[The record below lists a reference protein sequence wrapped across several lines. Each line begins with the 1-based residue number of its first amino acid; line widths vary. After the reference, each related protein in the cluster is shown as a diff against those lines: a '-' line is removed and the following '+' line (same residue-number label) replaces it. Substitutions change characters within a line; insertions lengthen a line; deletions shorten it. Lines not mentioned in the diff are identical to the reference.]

1 MERKSARSWLIF
13 APRHRVR
20 RAAAAL
26 LALVLFVGATRVL
39 VGQQDD
45 PSEIFLK
52 AYLSAQQGE
61 KLEHENRFKTA
72 LAKYRFAGSLI
83 AELRRSH
90 ADWQPAIVEYR
101 GQKIGEG
108 ILRIQER
115 MTKQN
120 ALNASANPLPE
131 VAPSLPEG
139 DDWSEPGPEVVAPQS
154 DQSATQA
161 SRDVASNEATK
172 KLRGKADQLQTALDK
187 AHSDLESA
195 RKEKEAVNTRLQ
207 ETNSKLEKAQDDI
220 DKARKS
226 ERQARDQ
233 LVQIQESLR
242 AAQESQENSAR
253 EEQQLRSE
261 IAHLKD
267 AVAAADEARVAVEKQ
282 RDDKEA
288 KLAAASEHIT
298 ALEHQRDG
306 ALAQFRLVQA
316 PEQGVQLLLAEK
328 DDLQQKLANA
338 EEKLRNLG
346 ESDPVNTKAFAEMNE
361 QIAQLHEQLS
371 ESQKRNDYLTA
382 RAAELAVQLDD
393 AGTELQVAKLAGANS
408 EESAQ
413 LTRENELLRNI
424 VVRERQEEARR
435 DETRKLVVAEL
446 DKLKIRSE
454 TLNKQIE
461 FLAQP
466 VTKLNSEELALLRQ
480 PVVSVSDQRAGLFK
494 ASFVFEKKSASN
506 SMGTAKASANAR
518 SGGDSDARMSRPDPS
533 QTDLPP
539 KVRGLVRAAGKNF
552 QQGNYRAAGK
562 QYQQILAEDPNNLEV
577 LSNLGVVY
585 VRSGD
590 LRSAESTLEKA
601 VAIAPDNDFLLTTL
615 GVVQYRQSKFDEAIV
630 QLTKAIAIN
639 PKSATAH
646 NYLGIAAS
654 QKGRQQEAEKEILQA
669 LANNPDDADAHFN
682 LAVILITTQPG
693 SKELAREHYARAT
706 ALGIEPN
713 PSLEKLL
720 Q

>member
-1 MERKSARSWLIF
+1 M
-13 APRHRVR
+13 R
-20 RAAAAL
+20 RAGEAL
-26 LALVLFVGATRVL
+26 LALVLFLGATGIL
-39 VGQQDD
+39 VGEQDD

-83 AELRRSH
+83 AQLRRSH

-101 GQKIGEG
+101 GRKISEG
-108 ILRIQER
+108 ILRIQDR
-115 MTKQN
+115 MTRQN
-120 ALNASANPLPE
+120 ALSASASPLPE
-131 VAPSLPEG
+131 AAPSLPESE
-139 DDWSEPGPEVVAPQS
+139 DWSEPGPEALAPQS
-154 DQSATQA
+154 DESVTQA
-161 SRDVASNEATK
+161 SHDAAIKDATK
-172 KLRGKADQLQTALDK
+172 KLRAKVNQLQTALDK
-187 AHSDLESA
+187 ARSDLENA
-195 RKEKEAVNTRLQ
+195 RKEKETVNTRLQ
-207 ETNSKLEKAQDDI
+207 ETNSKLEKAQDDL

-233 LVQIQESLR
+233 LVQTQESL
-242 AAQESQENSAR
+242 
-253 EEQQLRSE
+253 
-261 IAHLKD
+261 
-267 AVAAADEARVAVEKQ
+267 
-282 RDDKEA
+282 
-288 KLAAASEHIT
+288 
-298 ALEHQRDG
+298 
-306 ALAQFRLVQA
+306 LAQ
-316 PEQGVQLLLAEK
+316 K
-328 DDLQQKLANA
+328 DDLQHKLANA
-338 EEKLRNLG
+338 EEKFRTLG
-346 ESDPVNTKAFAEMNE
+346 QSGSANAKTFAEMNQ
-361 QIAQLHEQLS
+361 QIAQLQAQLS
-371 ESQKRNDYLTA
+371 ESQKRNDYLAA
-382 RAAELAVQLDD
+382 RAAELAVELDE
-393 AGTELQVAKLAGANS
+393 AGTELQSAKLAGANS

-413 LTRENELLRNI
+413 LAKENELLRNI
-424 VVRERQEEARR
+424 IVRERQEEARR

-446 DKLKIRSE
+446 DRLKIRSE
-454 TLNKQIE
+454 TLNKQVE

-494 ASFVFEKKSASN
+494 ASFVFEKKSAVN
-506 SMGTAKASANAR
+506 STSADAKR
-518 SGGDSDARMSRPDPS
+518 SGDESDARMNTPDLS
-533 QTDLPP
+533 KTDLPP

-552 QQGNYRAAGK
+552 QQGNYKAAEK
-562 QYQQILAEDPNNLEV
+562 QYQQILAEDPNNLDA

-585 VRSGD
+585 VRSGN
-590 LRSAESTLEKA
+590 LQAAESTLVKA

-615 GVVQYRQSKFDEAIV
+615 GIVQYRQSKFDEAIV

-706 ALGIEPN
+706 ALGIEPS

>member
-1 MERKSARSWLIF
+1 
-13 APRHRVR
+13 VR
-20 RAAAAL
+20 RDAAAL

-45 PSEIFLK
+45 PSKIFLK

-72 LAKYRFAGSLI
+72 LAKYRFAGSLV
-83 AELRRSH
+83 AQLRRSH

-101 GQKIGEG
+101 GRKISEG

-115 MTKQN
+115 ITRQN
-120 ALNASANPLPE
+120 QLNASANPLPE
-131 VAPSLPEG
+131 IAPAPPESEG
-139 DDWSEPGPEVVAPQS
+139 WSEPGPEVVAVQPDEAS
-154 DQSATQA
+154 SEA
-161 SRDVASNEATK
+161 SRDAASKEATK
-172 KLRGKADQLQTALDK
+172 KLRGKVDQLQAAL
-187 AHSDLESA
+187 
-195 RKEKEAVNTRLQ
+195 
-207 ETNSKLEKAQDDI
+207 

-226 ERQARDQ
+226 EGQARDE
-233 LVQIQESLR
+233 LVKTQESLR
-242 AAQESQENSAR
+242 AAQASQENSAR
-253 EEQQLRSE
+253 KEQQLRSE

-267 AVAAADEARVAVEKQ
+267 AVAAADEARVAAEKQ
-282 RDDKEA
+282 RDDTQAKFAEA
-288 KLAAASEHIT
+288 NEQIT
-298 ALEHQRDG
+298 ALEHQRDE
-306 ALAQFRLVQA
+306 ALTQLRVVQGS
-316 PEQGVQLLLAEK
+316 EQGVQLLLAEK
-328 DDLQQKLANA
+328 DDLQQKVANA
-338 EEKLRNLG
+338 EGKVRALG
-346 ESDPVNTKAFAEMNE
+346 DSDPVNAKIFAEMNE
-361 QIAQLHEQLS
+361 QVAQLQEQLS
-371 ESQKRNDYLTA
+371 ESQKRNDYLAA
-382 RAAELAVQLDD
+382 RAAELAVQLDE

-413 LTRENELLRNI
+413 LARENELLRNI

-446 DKLKIRSE
+446 DRLKIRSE

-461 FLAQP
+461 LLAQP

-494 ASFVFEKKSASN
+494 ASFVFEKKSAVN
-506 SMGTAKASANAR
+506 SIGAATANANAT
-518 SGGDSDARMSRPDPS
+518 SGSESDAGTNRAAPS
-533 QTDLPP
+533 KTDVPP
-539 KVRGLVRAAGKNF
+539 KIQGLARAAGKNF

-562 QYQQILAEDPNNLEV
+562 QYQQILAEDPNNLDA

-585 VRSGD
+585 VRSGN

-706 ALGIEPN
+706 ALGIEPS
-713 PSLEKLL
+713 PPLEKLL

>member
-1 MERKSARSWLIF
+1 M
-13 APRHRVR
+13 R
-20 RAAAAL
+20 RGGAAL
-26 LALVLFVGATRVL
+26 LALVLFLGATDVL

-61 KLEHENRFKTA
+61 KLEHENRFNTA

-83 AELRRSH
+83 AQLRRSH
-90 ADWQPAIVEYR
+90 PGWQPAIVEYR
-101 GQKIGEG
+101 SRKISEG
-108 ILRIQER
+108 ILRTEER

-120 ALNASANPLPE
+120 ALSASANPLPE
-131 VAPSLPEG
+131 VAPSLPESA
-139 DDWSEPGPEVVAPQS
+139 DWSEPGPDVVAPQS
-154 DQSATQA
+154 DGTVTQE
-161 SRDVASNEATK
+161 SRDAAINEATK
-172 KLRGKADQLQTALDK
+172 KLRAKADQLQTAL
-187 AHSDLESA
+187 
-195 RKEKEAVNTRLQ
+195 
-207 ETNSKLEKAQDDI
+207 

-233 LVQIQESLR
+233 LVQTQESLR
-242 AAQESQENSAR
+242 AIQASQENSAR

-267 AVAAADEARVAVEKQ
+267 AVAAADDSRVAAEKQ
-282 RDDKEA
+282 RDDTRAKFAEA
-288 KLAAASEHIT
+288 NEQIT
-298 ALEHQRDG
+298 AFEHQRDE
-306 ALAQFRLVQA
+306 AFAQLRLVQGS
-316 PEQGVQLLLAEK
+316 EQGVRLLLAEK
-328 DDLQQKLANA
+328 EDVQQKLANA
-338 EEKLRNLG
+338 EEKVRNLG
-346 ESDPVNTKAFAEMNE
+346 ESDPVNAKTFAEMNE
-361 QIAQLHEQLS
+361 QIAKLQEQLS

-408 EESAQ
+408 EESDQ
-413 LTRENELLRNI
+413 LARENELLRNI

-435 DETRKLVVAEL
+435 DETRKLLLAEL
-446 DKLKIRSE
+446 DRLKIRSE
-454 TLNKQIE
+454 TLNKQVE

-466 VTKLNSEELALLRQ
+466 LTKLNSEELALLRQ
-480 PVVSVSDQRAGLFK
+480 PVVSVSYERAGLFK
-494 ASFVFEKKSASN
+494 ASFVFEKKSTAN
-506 SMGTAKASANAR
+506 STSTAKADAR
-518 SGGDSDARMSRPDPS
+518 SDGESDARLNRSDPS
-533 QTDLPP
+533 KTDLQP
-539 KVRGLVRAAGKNF
+539 KVQGLVRSAGKNF
-552 QQGNYRAAGK
+552 QQGNYKAAEK
-562 QYQQILAEDPNNLEV
+562 QYQQILAEDPNNLDA

-585 VRSGD
+585 VRSGN

-630 QLTKAIAIN
+630 QLTKAITIN

-654 QKGRQQEAEKEILQA
+654 QKGRQKEAEKEILQA
-669 LANNPDDADAHFN
+669 IANNPDDADAHFN

-706 ALGIEPN
+706 ALGIEPS
-713 PSLEKLL
+713 PPLEKLL

>member
-1 MERKSARSWLIF
+1 
-13 APRHRVR
+13 VR
-20 RAAAAL
+20 RDAAAL

-61 KLEHENRFKTA
+61 KLEHEDRFKTA

-83 AELRRSH
+83 AQLRRSH

-101 GQKIGEG
+101 GRKISEG

-115 MTKQN
+115 ITRQN
-120 ALNASANPLPE
+120 QLSASANPLPE
-131 VAPSLPEG
+131 IAPAPLESEG
-139 DDWSEPGPEVVAPQS
+139 WSEPGPEVVAVQPDEAS
-154 DQSATQA
+154 SEA
-161 SRDVASNEATK
+161 SRDAASKEATK
-172 KLRGKADQLQTALDK
+172 KLRGKVDQLQAAL
-187 AHSDLESA
+187 
-195 RKEKEAVNTRLQ
+195 
-207 ETNSKLEKAQDDI
+207 

-226 ERQARDQ
+226 EGQARDE
-233 LVQIQESLR
+233 LVKTQESLR
-242 AAQESQENSAR
+242 AAQASQENSAR
-253 EEQQLRSE
+253 KEQQLRSE

-267 AVAAADEARVAVEKQ
+267 AVAAADEARVAAEKQ
-282 RDDKEA
+282 RDDTQAKFAEA
-288 KLAAASEHIT
+288 NEQIT
-298 ALEHQRDG
+298 ALEHQRDE
-306 ALAQFRLVQA
+306 ALTQLRVVQGS
-316 PEQGVQLLLAEK
+316 EQGVQLLLAEK
-328 DDLQQKLANA
+328 DDLQQKVANA
-338 EEKLRNLG
+338 EGKVRALG
-346 ESDPVNTKAFAEMNE
+346 DSDPVNAKIFAEMNE
-361 QIAQLHEQLS
+361 QVAQLQEQLS

-382 RAAELAVQLDD
+382 RAAELAVQLDE

-413 LTRENELLRNI
+413 LARENELLRNI

-446 DKLKIRSE
+446 GRLKIRSE

-461 FLAQP
+461 LLAQP

-494 ASFVFEKKSASN
+494 ASFVFEKKSAVN
-506 SMGTAKASANAR
+506 SIGAATANANAR
-518 SGGDSDARMSRPDPS
+518 SGSESDAGTNRAAPAK
-533 QTDLPP
+533 TDVPP
-539 KVRGLVRAAGKNF
+539 KIQGLARAAGKNF

-562 QYQQILAEDPNNLEV
+562 QYQQILAEDPNNLDA

-693 SKELAREHYARAT
+693 SKELAKEHYARAT
-706 ALGIEPN
+706 ALGIEPS

>member
-1 MERKSARSWLIF
+1 
-13 APRHRVR
+13 
-20 RAAAAL
+20 
-26 LALVLFVGATRVL
+26 

-83 AELRRSH
+83 AQLRRSH

-101 GQKIGEG
+101 GRKISEG

-115 MTKQN
+115 ITRQN
-120 ALNASANPLPE
+120 QLSASANPLPE
-131 VAPSLPEG
+131 IAPAPPESEG
-139 DDWSEPGPEVVAPQS
+139 WSEPGPEVVAVQPDEAS
-154 DQSATQA
+154 SEA
-161 SRDVASNEATK
+161 SRDAASKEATK
-172 KLRGKADQLQTALDK
+172 KLRGKVDQLQAAL
-187 AHSDLESA
+187 
-195 RKEKEAVNTRLQ
+195 
-207 ETNSKLEKAQDDI
+207 

-226 ERQARDQ
+226 EGQARDE
-233 LVQIQESLR
+233 LVKAQESLR
-242 AAQESQENSAR
+242 AARASQENSAR
-253 EEQQLRSE
+253 DEQQLRSE

-267 AVAAADEARVAVEKQ
+267 AVAAADEARVAAEKQ
-282 RDDKEA
+282 RDDTQAKFAEA
-288 KLAAASEHIT
+288 NEQIT
-298 ALEHQRDG
+298 ALEHQRDE
-306 ALAQFRLVQA
+306 ALAQLRVVQGS
-316 PEQGVQLLLAEK
+316 EHGVQLLLAEK

-338 EEKLRNLG
+338 EEKVRDLG
-346 ESDPVNTKAFAEMNE
+346 ESDPVNAKIFAEMNE
-361 QIAQLHEQLS
+361 QVAQLQEQLS
-371 ESQKRNDYLTA
+371 ESQKRNDYLAA
-382 RAAELAVQLDD
+382 RAAELAVQLDE

-408 EESAQ
+408 EESTQ
-413 LTRENELLRNI
+413 LARENELLRNI

-446 DKLKIRSE
+446 GRLKIRSE

-480 PVVSVSDQRAGLFK
+480 PVISVSDQRAGLFK
-494 ASFVFEKKSASN
+494 ASFVFEKKSAVN
-506 SMGTAKASANAR
+506 SIGAATADANAT
-518 SGGDSDARMSRPDPS
+518 SGGEGDAGMNRAAPS
-533 QTDLPP
+533 KTDVPP
-539 KVRGLVRAAGKNF
+539 KIRGLARAAGKNF

-562 QYQQILAEDPNNLEV
+562 QYQQILAEDPNNIDA

-585 VRSGD
+585 VRSGN

-693 SKELAREHYARAT
+693 SKELAKEHYARAT
-706 ALGIEPN
+706 ALGIEPS
-713 PSLEKLL
+713 PPLEKLL

>member
-1 MERKSARSWLIF
+1 M
-13 APRHRVR
+13 R
-20 RAAAAL
+20 RATAAL

-83 AELRRSH
+83 AQLRRSH

-101 GQKIGEG
+101 GRKISEG

-115 MTKQN
+115 ITRQN
-120 ALNASANPLPE
+120 QLSASANPLTEIAPAPPE
-131 VAPSLPEG
+131 SEG
-139 DDWSEPGPEVVAPQS
+139 WSEPGPEVVAVQPDEAS
-154 DQSATQA
+154 SEA
-161 SRDVASNEATK
+161 SRDAASKEATK
-172 KLRGKADQLQTALDK
+172 KLRGKVDQLQAAL
-187 AHSDLESA
+187 
-195 RKEKEAVNTRLQ
+195 
-207 ETNSKLEKAQDDI
+207 

-226 ERQARDQ
+226 EGQARDE
-233 LVQIQESLR
+233 LVKAQESLR
-242 AAQESQENSAR
+242 AAQASQENSAR

-267 AVAAADEARVAVEKQ
+267 AVAAADEARVAAEKQ
-282 RDDKEA
+282 RDDTQAKFAEA
-288 KLAAASEHIT
+288 NEHIT
-298 ALEHQRDG
+298 ALEHQRDE
-306 ALAQFRLVQA
+306 ALAQLRVVQGS
-316 PEQGVQLLLAEK
+316 EQGVQLLLAEK
-328 DDLQQKLANA
+328 DDLRQKLANA
-338 EEKLRNLG
+338 EENVRDLG
-346 ESDPVNTKAFAEMNE
+346 ESDPVNAKIFAEMNE
-361 QIAQLHEQLS
+361 QVAQLQEQLS
-371 ESQKRNDYLTA
+371 ESQKRNDYLAA
-382 RAAELAVQLDD
+382 RAAELAVQLDE

-413 LTRENELLRNI
+413 LARENELLRNI

-435 DETRKLVVAEL
+435 EETRKLVVVEL
-446 DKLKIRSE
+446 GRLKIRSE

-494 ASFVFEKKSASN
+494 ASFVFEKKSAVN
-506 SMGTAKASANAR
+506 SIGAATADANAT
-518 SGGDSDARMSRPDPS
+518 SGGESDARMNRADPS
-533 QTDLPP
+533 KTDVPP
-539 KVRGLVRAAGKNF
+539 KIQGLARAAGKNF

-562 QYQQILAEDPNNLEV
+562 QYQQILTEDPNNIDA

-585 VRSGD
+585 VRSGN

-693 SKELAREHYARAT
+693 SKELAKEHYARAT
-706 ALGIEPN
+706 ALGIEPS